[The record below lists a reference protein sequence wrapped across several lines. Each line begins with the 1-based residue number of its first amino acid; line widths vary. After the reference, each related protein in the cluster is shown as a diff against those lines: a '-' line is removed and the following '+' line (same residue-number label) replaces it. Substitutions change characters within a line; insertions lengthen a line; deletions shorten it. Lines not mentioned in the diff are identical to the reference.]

1 MSTFGDLSKYK
12 QKSNTY
18 NVPVVRF
25 KNNNLAG
32 DDIKFIDYFESV
44 YSDNFICETKF
55 TINECIEKL
64 DEVKKIYIKPDLI
77 ATRQKDLLETCPFL
91 DKSLLHLFNKN

>member
-1 MSTFGDLSKYK
+1 MMITL
-12 QKSNTY
+12 
-18 NVPVVRF
+18 
-25 KNNNLAG
+25 
-32 DDIKFIDYFESV
+32 FIDYFESV